1 MGIPLYFKT
10 LYNDYPEIVIKN
22 IDGNNFLFL
31 DLNCAIHPCCRKVMT
46 TMDYNFYNHDLLEAK
61 MIQSV
66 LAYIEKLVKLVG
78 PSLLYIAIDGVVP
91 IAKMLQQRQRRFKS
105 SQDKIKEINIREK
118 CGMETDSV
126 LGWDTNAISPGTEF
140 MEKLNGDIESF
151 IRGKLA
157 SNYDN
162 MKVIFSSSHVPGEG
176 EHKIL
181 NFIKTNKLE
190 LSAPDNNFVIYGLD
204 ADLIML
210 SMVSAVEN
218 VYLLREEVEFTKK
231 GSNVSEDHFLYLDTN
246 LLKRRLGESIHNE
259 YLKIDPLFKYN
270 PESASN
276 MTPKSR
282 ETGNFIDDYI
292 VFCFFFGNDFMP
304 HTPSIDLRN
313 NGHQILL
320 QAYTKTRHVLNEHLV
335 IRGKINTAFIIYFL
349 DLLTEQENKTLLKLE
364 RDRSKFNIRRFQFK
378 DDYEKETQLL
388 NNFPMINR
396 ESEKNI
402 NAGTRGW
409 RNRYYS
415 TCFSIDANDSYEIDT
430 ITCNYFEV
438 LKWTF
443 DYYFNGDIT
452 FYCGYNYAYAPTVFD
467 MVKYLRKT
475 NISLKDITFKK
486 GTPYNSLVQLMYI
499 LPDSSKNLIPTS
511 CRDLM
516 NNKNSRIRHY
526 YPNGEIPV
534 ETCFKRYWWQ
544 CSPILPPINIELLK
558 NVLKSVKISTKEKK
572 RYTRGKIQVFN

>member
-22 IDGNNFLFL
+22 VDGNNFLFL
-31 DLNCAIHPCCRKVMT
+31 DLNCAIHPCCRKIMSS
-46 TMDYNFYNHDLLEAK
+46 MDYNFYNHDLLEAK
-61 MIQSV
+61 MIQAV
-66 LAYIEKLVKLVG
+66 LAYIEKLVNLVE

-105 SQDKIKEINIREK
+105 SQDKINEIKIREK

-126 LGWDTNAISPGTEF
+126 TGWDTNAISPGTEF
-140 MEKLNGDIESF
+140 MEKLNGEIETF
-151 IRGKLA
+151 IRGKLKN
-157 SNYDN
+157 NYDK
-162 MKVIFSSSHVPGEG
+162 MKVVFSSSHVAGEG

-181 NFIKTNKLE
+181 NFIKTNKDE
-190 LSAPDNNFVIYGLD
+190 LSSPDNNFIIYGLD

-231 GSNVSEDHFLYLDTN
+231 GSNVSEDHFLYLDIN
-246 LLKRRLGESIHNE
+246 LLKLRLAESIYHE
-259 YLKIDPLFKYN
+259 YLEIDPMFKFN
-270 PESASN
+270 PENASN
-276 MTPKSR
+276 MHPESR
-282 ETGNFIDDYI
+282 VNGNFIDDYI

-304 HTPSIDLRN
+304 HTPCIDLRN
-313 NGHQILL
+313 NGHQLL
-320 QAYTKTRHVLNEHLV
+320 LKAYTKTRHVLNEHLV
-335 IRGKINTAFIIYFL
+335 INGKLNTAFIIYFL
-349 DLLTEQENKTLLKLE
+349 GLIAEQEDSILLKLE
-364 RDRSKFNIRRFQFK
+364 KDRSKFNIRRFQYN
-378 DDYEKETQLL
+378 DDYEKEISLL

-396 ESEKNI
+396 ESEKAI
-402 NAGTRGW
+402 RGGVKGW
-409 RNRYYS
+409 KSRYYY
-415 TCFSIDANDSYEIDT
+415 TCFSIDPNDTYELDA

-443 DYYFNGDIT
+443 DYYFNNDTT

-475 NISLKDITFKK
+475 NISLKNISFKK
-486 GTPYNSLVQLMYI
+486 GVPYNSLVQLMYI
-499 LPDSSKNLIPTS
+499 LPDSSRNLVPSS

-516 NNKNSRIRHY
+516 TNKDSRIRHY

-534 ETCFKRYWWQ
+534 ETCYKRYWWQ
-544 CSPILPPINIELLK
+544 CSPILPPIDINLLK
-558 NVLKSVKISTKEKK
+558 NVLKGVKISTKEKK
-572 RYTRGKIQVFN
+572 RYTRGKILVS